1 MRISSLPTQKTWKID
16 AGPVLRLLF
25 TAKCR
30 QIISRNSSES
40 GTFLSFFFQVWDGGL
55 FYSVGKFNFDVRTP
69 RSLGGIFFLNSSLLA
84 SIYLLFIS
92 LWCNLS
98 FVVLF
103 LYCIVFWQADS
114 VYIGLQTLGDGVV
127 IFNYNNLKCFCVLRY
142 LLDVIE
148 WKFYRVKL
156 PLLNFLCKRHCVR
169 KNHS

>member
-40 GTFLSFFFQVWDGGL
+40 GTFLSFFFKCGTGDFFIQWGNLISMSGRREVL
-55 FYSVGKFNFDVRTP
+55 VAF
-69 RSLGGIFFLNSSLLA
+69 FFLNSSLLA